1 MNINAPDYPSQHF
14 SSQSPANHRV
24 TSAAIR
30 VSVLSDANWLPIEE
44 EPLELGPDDEVAPE
58 DEAEAFLSNLTVR
71 DVLRAHTPSLQAW
84 DAFEMVEM
92 ALGIVGPEGVLEYV
106 NRRDWYG
113 ERITSDGREHNQ
125 MPERANG

>member
-1 MNINAPDYPSQHF
+1 MSYDIPPQFLSQTQN
-14 SSQSPANHRV
+14 SSSRV

-30 VSVLSDANWLPIEE
+30 VAVLEQEQWLPVEE

-106 NRRDWYG
+106 SRRDWYG
-113 ERITSDGREHNQ
+113 ERITSDGIEHNEI
-125 MPERANG
+125 PER